1 LRTDN
6 VKLIE
11 EFNILKNEHK
21 KLQNLRLMIKE
32 SIKELMGD
40 EFKETMAYSSEDESF
55 KKYKKA

>member
-1 LRTDN
+1 